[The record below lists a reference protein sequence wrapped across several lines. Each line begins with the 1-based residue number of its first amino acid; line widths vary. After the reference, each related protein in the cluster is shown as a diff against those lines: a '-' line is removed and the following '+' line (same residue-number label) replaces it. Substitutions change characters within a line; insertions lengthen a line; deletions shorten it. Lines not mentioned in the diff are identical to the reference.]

1 MFNNN
6 NLSNIF
12 TYKNPKI
19 NNLKGDKTEIEDI
32 ESEFIKS
39 ISLLNTNNIFTNR
52 NYINEKILKNLELN
66 IEEADKKKSLNK
78 SADDDYDS
86 NSDEYNSLGEKKNL
100 DTSITKM
107 RKISIDFLSKL
118 YNEGLKPY
126 SQIGTEIEF
135 NKKIQFKNNLC
146 LNLDNPYVHS

>member
-86 NSDEYNSLGEKKNL
+86 NSDEYNSLGEKK
-100 DTSITKM
+100 I
-107 RKISIDFLSKL
+107 
-118 YNEGLKPY
+118 
-126 SQIGTEIEF
+126 
-135 NKKIQFKNNLC
+135 
-146 LNLDNPYVHS
+146 